1 MTLKF
6 LFQLLIYFLLSLPI
20 LAEADIDQ
28 WQDSDKTYYDLIQE
42 GFEVKAYDTSKIETN
57 KGFLFMFFVS
67 VLQKENQVLSLN
79 TKVAKTYC
87 PDSLMTL
94 YQHNNIVVIDEN
106 LEEVS
111 SKTTFQNFLKGDKN
125 NREETWKLFEY
136 DILKVYDKVGG
147 SL

>member
-1 MTLKF
+1 
-6 LFQLLIYFLLSLPI
+6 
-20 LAEADIDQ
+20 
-28 WQDSDKTYYDLIQE
+28 
-42 GFEVKAYDTSKIETN
+42 
-57 KGFLFMFFVS
+57 
-67 VLQKENQVLSLN
+67 
-79 TKVAKTYC
+79 
-87 PDSLMTL
+87 MTL